1 MLGITF
7 VTAASDPLRSD
18 RPWVSLAS
26 VWYDIAPHIMVV
38 QDLEYNEDLLCIQGR
53 TSRHCVSLKFGL
65 RHSSIA
71 DL

>member
-18 RPWVSLAS
+18 RLWVSLAS

-38 QDLEYNEDLLCIQGR
+38 QDLEYNEDFLCI
-53 TSRHCVSLKFGL
+53 
-65 RHSSIA
+65 
-71 DL
+71 